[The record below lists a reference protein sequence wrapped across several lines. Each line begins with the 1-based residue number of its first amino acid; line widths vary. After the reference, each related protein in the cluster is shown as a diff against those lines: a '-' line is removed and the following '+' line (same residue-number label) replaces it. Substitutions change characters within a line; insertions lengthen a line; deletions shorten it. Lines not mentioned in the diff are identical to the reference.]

1 MGTPIHAAQCMQIS
15 PTKCKSQTGA
25 RQIAQRVLVKF
36 PHLLIRGRIAH
47 FSCPPPPKTKSR
59 ASSIS
64 LTKSPYSAVLIR
76 STSWT
81 TNCIAKHVQ
90 CLDASSIIKVRCPT
104 TSAISFCRKKAY
116 ILSTTPTSS
125 HESRKPIV
133 LISFILS
140 HFALIIIIVPTICTL
155 CRVTGAYHARTTI

>member
-1 MGTPIHAAQCMQIS
+1 MQRGPLCIDGCTKGSESGSPLRAHACINCECEGAMGTPIHAAQCMQIS

-36 PHLLIRGRIAH
+36 PHLLMRGRIAH

-76 STSWT
+76 STSWA

-90 CLDASSIIKVRCPT
+90 CLYASSIIMVRCPT
-104 TSAISFCRKKAY
+104 TSAISFC
-116 ILSTTPTSS
+116 
-125 HESRKPIV
+125 
-133 LISFILS
+133 
-140 HFALIIIIVPTICTL
+140 
-155 CRVTGAYHARTTI
+155 